1 MYPEEEKLYKI
12 EMKVGLLEKDIQQT
26 NQVYD
31 KLSESIEKI
40 QQMND
45 TMIRMITI
53 HEQRHEHHVKA
64 EEDLK
69 NDIKELHSE
78 DIKELHSRIT
88 TVSRELHDRIDQ
100 VERHI
105 TERLDDLRIE
115 LIKHAKND
123 PNRLSNTLQEI
134 DKYKWMILG
143 GAIALGWLFGNINLG
158 ALGTLIK

>member
-12 EMKVGLLEKDIQQT
+12 EMKVGLLEKDVQQT
-26 NQVYD
+26 NHVYE

-40 QQMND
+40 QEMND

-53 HEQRHEHHVKA
+53 HEQRHEHHAKA

-69 NDIKELHSE
+69 D

-88 TVSRELHDRIDQ
+88 TVSRELHERIDQ

>member
-1 MYPEEEKLYKI
+1 MYPEEEKLYKM

-26 NQVYD
+26 NQVYE

-53 HEQRHEHHVKA
+53 HEQRHEHHAKA

-105 TERLDDLRIE
+105 TERLDDLRNE
-115 LIKHAKND
+115 LIKHAKTD

-134 DKYKWMILG
+134 NKYKWMLLG
-143 GAIALGWLFGNINLG
+143 GAATLGWLFGNINLG
-158 ALGTLIK
+158 VLGTIIK

>member
-1 MYPEEEKLYKI
+1 
-12 EMKVGLLEKDIQQT
+12 MKVGLLEKDIQQT
-26 NQVYD
+26 NHVYE

-40 QQMND
+40 QEMND

-53 HEQRHEHHVKA
+53 HEQRHEHHAKA

-69 NDIKELHSE
+69 E

-88 TVSRELHDRIDQ
+88 TVSRELHERIDQ

-134 DKYKWMILG
+134 DRYKWMILG

>member
-53 HEQRHEHHVKA
+53 HEQRHEHHAKV

-69 NDIKELHSE
+69 D

-88 TVSRELHDRIDQ
+88 TVSRELHERIDQ

>member
-1 MYPEEEKLYKI
+1 MYPEEEKLYQI

-26 NQVYD
+26 NQVYE

-40 QQMND
+40 QEMND

-53 HEQRHEHHVKA
+53 HEQRHEHHAKA

-69 NDIKELHSE
+69 E

-88 TVSRELHDRIDQ
+88 TVSRELHERIDQ

-134 DKYKWMILG
+134 DRYKWMILG

>member
-1 MYPEEEKLYKI
+1 
-12 EMKVGLLEKDIQQT
+12 
-26 NQVYD
+26 
-31 KLSESIEKI
+31 
-40 QQMND
+40 MND

-53 HEQRHEHHVKA
+53 HEQRHEHHAKA

-69 NDIKELHSE
+69 E

-88 TVSRELHDRIDQ
+88 TVSRELHERIDQ

-105 TERLDDLRIE
+105 TQRLDDLRIE

-134 DKYKWMILG
+134 DRYKWMILG

>member
-1 MYPEEEKLYKI
+1 MYPEEEKLYQI

-26 NQVYD
+26 NHVYE

-40 QQMND
+40 QEMND

-53 HEQRHEHHVKA
+53 HEQRHEHHAKA

-69 NDIKELHSE
+69 E

-88 TVSRELHDRIDQ
+88 TVSRELHERIDQ

-134 DKYKWMILG
+134 DRYKWMILG

>member
-1 MYPEEEKLYKI
+1 MYPEEEKLYQI

-26 NQVYD
+26 NHVYE

-40 QQMND
+40 QEMND

-53 HEQRHEHHVKA
+53 HEQRHEHHAKA

-69 NDIKELHSE
+69 E

-88 TVSRELHDRIDQ
+88 TVSRELHERIDQ

-105 TERLDDLRIE
+105 TQRLDDLRIE

-134 DKYKWMILG
+134 DRYKWMILG

>member
-1 MYPEEEKLYKI
+1 MYPEEEKLYQI

-26 NQVYD
+26 NHVYE

-40 QQMND
+40 QEMND

-53 HEQRHEHHVKA
+53 HEQRHEHHAKA

-69 NDIKELHSE
+69 E

-88 TVSRELHDRIDQ
+88 TVSRELHERIDQ

-105 TERLDDLRIE
+105 TQRLDDLRIE

-134 DKYKWMILG
+134 DRYKWMILG
-143 GAIALGWLFGNINLG
+143 GAIALGWLFGNINLS

>member
-1 MYPEEEKLYKI
+1 MRLQERSSS
-12 EMKVGLLEKDIQQT
+12 LL
-26 NQVYD
+26 
-31 KLSESIEKI
+31 
-40 QQMND
+40 
-45 TMIRMITI
+45 
-53 HEQRHEHHVKA
+53 
-64 EEDLK
+64 
-69 NDIKELHSE
+69 
-78 DIKELHSRIT
+78 
-88 TVSRELHDRIDQ
+88 RELHERIDQ

-134 DKYKWMILG
+134 DRYKWMILG

>member
-1 MYPEEEKLYKI
+1 MYPEEEKLYQI

-26 NQVYD
+26 NHVYE

-40 QQMND
+40 QEMND

-53 HEQRHEHHVKA
+53 HEQRHEHHAKA
-64 EEDLK
+64 EENLK
-69 NDIKELHSE
+69 E

-88 TVSRELHDRIDQ
+88 TVSRELHERIDQ

-134 DKYKWMILG
+134 DRYKWMILG

>member
-1 MYPEEEKLYKI
+1 MYPEEEKLYQI

-26 NQVYD
+26 NQVYE

-40 QQMND
+40 QEMND

-53 HEQRHEHHVKA
+53 HEQRHEHHAKA

-69 NDIKELHSE
+69 E

-88 TVSRELHDRIDQ
+88 TVSRELHERIDQ

-105 TERLDDLRIE
+105 TQRLDDLRIE

-134 DKYKWMILG
+134 DRYKWMILG
-143 GAIALGWLFGNINLG
+143 GAIALGWLFGNINLS

>member
-1 MYPEEEKLYKI
+1 MYPEEEKLYQI

-26 NQVYD
+26 NQVYE

-40 QQMND
+40 QEMND

-53 HEQRHEHHVKA
+53 HEQRHEHHAKA

-69 NDIKELHSE
+69 E

-88 TVSRELHDRIDQ
+88 TVSRELHERIDQ